1 MNSDLT
7 IAIATYNGER
17 YVRQAVASALATR
30 PARVIVFDDCSTDG
44 TAAILESFGSRIEFK
59 RQERNV
65 GIARQYQGLLD
76 ACETPLALLLN
87 QDDLVIP
94 RWFNTICAKPGE
106 VTVLNGWVIDGSG
119 ERQRLIYRR
128 PPYHALTKGVYRG
141 LRIQNFARSP
151 SQVILPVPEA
161 KRVGGFEIPGD
172 PGQGAEDWFCLLRL
186 AAANVRFRL
195 RLRPAMAYREHSG
208 NYSHHSDSHQASKD
222 AARANLPSA
231 PSQNPRL
238 RLGL

>member
-17 YVRQAVASALATR
+17 YVRQAVASALATS

-44 TAAILESFGSRIEFK
+44 TAAVLESFGSSIEFV

-94 RWFNTICAKPGE
+94 RWFNTI
-106 VTVLNGWVIDGSG
+106 
-119 ERQRLIYRR
+119 
-128 PPYHALTKGVYRG
+128 
-141 LRIQNFARSP
+141 
-151 SQVILPVPEA
+151 
-161 KRVGGFEIPGD
+161 
-172 PGQGAEDWFCLLRL
+172 
-186 AAANVRFRL
+186 
-195 RLRPAMAYREHSG
+195 
-208 NYSHHSDSHQASKD
+208 
-222 AARANLPSA
+222 
-231 PSQNPRL
+231 
-238 RLGL
+238 